1 MEPELAEQAIY
12 SEFEDNLQIVDAETM
27 TQWCQWVTHT
37 ATRNNLPYPAP
48 DAWQVLIREAVRY
61 TGEQDTLPLNPL
73 WITRQF
79 KEVAPLCEGETCNAE
94 QFSLMLTQ
102 REWRE
107 GFLAERMQDEI
118 LQEQILIET
127 EGERIGQ
134 INALS
139 VIEFLV
145 TPARLVSLLV
155 SAVWFI
161 LATAN
166 LRILSAKPSLAE
178 IFMRRV

>member
-1 MEPELAEQAIY
+1 MGNTYRYAQQFAL
-12 SEFEDNLQIVDAETM
+12 
-27 TQWCQWVTHT
+27 
-37 ATRNNLPYPAP
+37 PAP

-118 LQEQILIET
+118 LAGT
-127 EGERIGQ
+127 DPDRDG
-134 INALS
+134 
-139 VIEFLV
+139 
-145 TPARLVSLLV
+145 
-155 SAVWFI
+155 
-161 LATAN
+161 
-166 LRILSAKPSLAE
+166 
-178 IFMRRV
+178 RRAYWPNQRPVGD

>member
-1 MEPELAEQAIY
+1 M
-12 SEFEDNLQIVDAETM
+12 
-27 TQWCQWVTHT
+27 
-37 ATRNNLPYPAP
+37 
-48 DAWQVLIREAVRY
+48 LIREAVRY

-134 INALS
+134 I
-139 VIEFLV
+139 
-145 TPARLVSLLV
+145 TPCR
-155 SAVWFI
+155 
-161 LATAN
+161 
-166 LRILSAKPSLAE
+166 
-178 IFMRRV
+178 